1 MSLINDL
8 ILGFE
13 ERPGPYGRDDVARG
27 LSARE
32 RVRERRRSHRGKG
45 WAAGITLSFIG
56 VSLFWILDAPK
67 TASPPAVAA
76 RPAPAVAPT
85 GPGIEVEES
94 RRLPSEVVPRQA
106 GAAADDVA
114 TTGTVQGKRI
124 ERPARLRAMELERD
138 AGRVLVRISTDGR
151 TRHVTRRID
160 EANRL
165 AIVLERTRLG
175 SWRPELDLVDTPIR
189 AVSTAQR
196 DDSLHLAFE
205 LDPETRIRTQ
215 SLESE
220 SGSTLLLD
228 LAASTTDATEIGL
241 GAQELSSRSETR
253 NAVPRQ
259 HVMGAARSAPSPTRE
274 AKMEIEPS
282 FAERARRR
290 QAEARALADEA
301 TLAAQRARDGGDLDQ
316 AEAHF
321 REALAH
327 DETHD
332 AALVEWAALLRD
344 SGRVDEAIALAA
356 RAHGA
361 RGDEPEIA
369 MLLARLLDDGGHPD
383 EALRVLESATASVTE
398 APELHALAAAI
409 LQRAGRHEDAVV
421 RYEAIVRR
429 YPGESKWWLG
439 LGISLDALTRRAE
452 AADVYRIAMQLGTLP
467 RASRQWAAARIERL
481 DAEE

>member
-32 RVRERRRSHRGKG
+32 RVRERRRSRRGKW
-45 WAAGITLSFIG
+45 WATGITLSFIG

-67 TASPPAVAA
+67 TARPPAVAA
-76 RPAPAVAPT
+76 RPAPAVATT
-85 GPGIEVEES
+85 GPASEVEQS
-94 RRLPSEVVPRQA
+94 RQPASEAIPRPPD
-106 GAAADDVA
+106 AAAGDVA
-114 TTGTVQGKRI
+114 TTGAVEGTRI
-124 ERPARLRAMELERD
+124 ERPVRLRAMALERD

-151 TRHVTRRID
+151 TRHLTRRID

-205 LDPETRIRTQ
+205 LDPGTHVRTQ

-228 LAASTTDATEIGL
+228 LAASTTDATEVEL
-241 GAQELSSRSETR
+241 GAEEPAGGPKSRIAAPLRYVTDSTGSALS
-253 NAVPRQ
+253 PK
-259 HVMGAARSAPSPTRE
+259 RE
-274 AKMEIEPS
+274 ATMEIEPS

-290 QAEARALADEA
+290 QAEARALAAEA
-301 TLAAQRARDGGDLDQ
+301 TLAARRARDGGDLEQ
-316 AEAHF
+316 AEGHF

-332 AALVEWAALLRD
+332 AALVEWATLLRD
-344 SGRVDEAIALAA
+344 SGRIEEAIALAA
-356 RAHGA
+356 RAHGT

-383 EALRVLESATASVTE
+383 EALRVLESATTSVTE